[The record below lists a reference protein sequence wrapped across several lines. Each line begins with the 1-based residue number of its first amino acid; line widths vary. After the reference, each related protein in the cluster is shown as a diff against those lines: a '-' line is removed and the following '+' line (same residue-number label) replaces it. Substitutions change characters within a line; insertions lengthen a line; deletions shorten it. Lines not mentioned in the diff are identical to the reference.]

1 MQRARDREHHR
12 HVASDDHALQ
22 PLCRSEETCKI
33 GAATTK
39 RANVQRTRGLNEMWK
54 IGKLVNDWK
63 THLVDPKCEILGD
76 RLTVGQRTLTP
87 PVLVRIQ
94 VPQPPSRV
102 SSGSLPELAKAS

>member
-39 RANVQRTRGLNEMWK
+39 RANVQRTWGLNEMWK

-63 THLVDPKCEILGD
+63 THLVDPNVKYWGI
-76 RLTVGQRTLTP
+76 V
-87 PVLVRIQ
+87 
-94 VPQPPSRV
+94 
-102 SSGSLPELAKAS
+102 